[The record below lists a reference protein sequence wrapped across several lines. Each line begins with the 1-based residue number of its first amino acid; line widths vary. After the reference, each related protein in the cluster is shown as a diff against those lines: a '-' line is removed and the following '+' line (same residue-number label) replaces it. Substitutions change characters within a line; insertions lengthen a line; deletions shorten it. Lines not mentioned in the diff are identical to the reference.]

1 MDNRYATLPVFGSF
15 DDETAQWSFGA
26 QGAWTNMQTGQLTL
40 AGPMLAV
47 FTSRTLSDHWSL
59 TAYGFL
65 DVLQLSGDDDHRPLQ
80 TLFAPATPL
89 HLPAA
94 AVFNNLDGELRHF
107 GGGLNVSLMISDSW
121 IGAHRWIAGVLWEDV
136 ELRDDRLDYEVL
148 EGPSAGVRGRIDFDA
163 DYVHVTPIIGL
174 ELPRRWQQWGFDPH
188 LLIAVPLPR
197 RGVTGHITGPGFDL
211 RGDTEQAGNG
221 SHFGDPSLTVGFG
234 VEYVPAH
241 LTVDLGALLT
251 QRLLEPLVHE
261 GIETN
266 WLLSCQWRF

>member
-1 MDNRYATLPVFGSF
+1 MF
-15 DDETAQWSFGA
+15 
-26 QGAWTNMQTGQLTL
+26 
-40 AGPMLAV
+40 AV
-47 FTSRTLSDHWSL
+47 FASRTLSDRWSL

-65 DVLQLSGDDDHRPLQ
+65 DVLKLSGDDDHRPFRPCSHRRP
-80 TLFAPATPL
+80 FAPSRRRPCSTTSMAT
-89 HLPAA
+89 ASFRRRSQR
-94 AVFNNLDGELRHF
+94 VIDDQRF
-107 GGGLNVSLMISDSW
+107 V

-136 ELRDDRLDYEVL
+136 ELHDDRLDYEVL
-148 EGPSAGVRGRIDFDA
+148 EGPSAGVRGQIDFDA

-197 RGVTGHITGPGFDL
+197 HGVTGHITGPGFDL